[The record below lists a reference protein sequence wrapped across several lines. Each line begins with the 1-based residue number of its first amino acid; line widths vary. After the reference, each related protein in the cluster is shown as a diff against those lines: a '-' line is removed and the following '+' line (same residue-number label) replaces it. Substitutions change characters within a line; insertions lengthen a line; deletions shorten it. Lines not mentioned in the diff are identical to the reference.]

1 MSFMYP
7 RLISVT
13 RPDTTSG
20 VGAIGYQGLLPT
32 NETTVVTD
40 VPANIQRMEN
50 TRALAADL
58 PGDVARGSMWAIFF
72 KLPNGTVLDRDIITD
87 DLNVRYQVAAA
98 YWNSMGYKAICE
110 RLQT

>member
-7 RLISVT
+7 RLITIT

-20 VGAIGYQGLLPT
+20 VGAIDYQGLDPV
-32 NETTVVTD
+32 NETIIQTEVA
-40 VPANIQRMEN
+40 ANIQRIEN
-50 TRALAADL
+50 LRALVADL

-87 DLNVRYQVAAA
+87 DLNVRYQVTAA